1 MIFITGDATCIATLN
16 LKRPYLSVGLLR
28 RKRLTSIEKRSSSSC
43 IVTKFL
49 LRLSR
54 CFIIAARHVA
64 YNFMQFS
71 SIYADD
77 IGKKKVLSLSLSF
90 TQSIFY
96 LIPKF
101 VFFFP
106 PKKVECLV
114 LPLKRKRRNLTWHN
128 HLTRLLRVHVI
139 RHGPLMR

>member
-77 IGKKKVLSLSLSF
+77 IGKKKVLSLSLLHAKYFLVNSKIC
-90 TQSIFY
+90 IFFQKVVC
-96 LIPKF
+96 LILH
-101 VFFFP
+101 
-106 PKKVECLV
+106 VEKGSAGTS
-114 LPLKRKRRNLTWHN
+114 PDTI
-128 HLTRLLRVHVI
+128 T
-139 RHGPLMR
+139 